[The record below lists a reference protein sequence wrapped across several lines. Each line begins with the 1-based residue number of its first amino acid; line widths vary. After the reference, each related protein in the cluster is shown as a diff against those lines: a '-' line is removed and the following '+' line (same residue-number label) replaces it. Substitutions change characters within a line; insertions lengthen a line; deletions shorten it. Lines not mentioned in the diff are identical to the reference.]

1 MAYQTSASK
10 APISAPAHLWD
21 DLRREARRL
30 ESELDMRLAVFAKLC
45 SGSEADFRRKGE
57 TGLAAEQMAQS
68 KAEEIEGLLD
78 RLSDVNSSMS
88 SQLTGANDSHAHTVA
103 RHRDI
108 LAEFSQEARRLT
120 SALGAARDRAD
131 LVAGSSESAPLM
143 HSGSNLLLRER
154 GNIQSANNAL
164 DAVLGQASAVGANLG
179 EQRHLFE
186 NTGSKL
192 MNVTAKFPMVN
203 SIMNSIRRKKSKD
216 TIILSA
222 VVAVCT
228 LFILVYWWNK

>member
-88 SQLTGANDSHAHTVA
+88 
-103 RHRDI
+103 
-108 LAEFSQEARRLT
+108 
-120 SALGAARDRAD
+120 
-131 LVAGSSESAPLM
+131 
-143 HSGSNLLLRER
+143 
-154 GNIQSANNAL
+154 
-164 DAVLGQASAVGANLG
+164 
-179 EQRHLFE
+179 
-186 NTGSKL
+186 
-192 MNVTAKFPMVN
+192 
-203 SIMNSIRRKKSKD
+203 
-216 TIILSA
+216 
-222 VVAVCT
+222 
-228 LFILVYWWNK
+228 